1 MLKDD
6 KKRVVFVQNGDFRAA
21 DQRIKGGRGETY
33 DAQAYSMNVVE
44 RIATKVA
51 LTAVVCINAEAQHD
65 EILPTG
71 VRSIGI
77 DDIWKKKNPF
87 NAVIAQLK
95 DLMPT
100 HLILRIP
107 SNEII
112 VWSIQRNIQILP
124 SFADSFTFR
133 TGARG
138 ILDRL
143 RVKRLAKALN
153 HSSVRIVG
161 NHNIAAAEALAK
173 IGVRPEKIL
182 PWDWP
187 RSPTPQDFPSKTAA
201 GTKPKRLIFVGSVSE
216 EKGVG
221 DILRA
226 MAADP
231 DMGDGATLE
240 VFGSGEIEDMR
251 KLAAQLGIQARVH
264 FGGRIPHADVTP
276 AMHAADAVVVYSRH
290 AYGEGLPGTIYLG
303 LASRTPLVVSDHPMF
318 TAYFEDRT
326 DLVIAPERNPDAL
339 AAKLRELFSDAE
351 LYRSLS
357 DNSSAAFNRIA
368 HPVHWGDFVERW
380 LHDTS
385 EDRDW
390 LDARTLPRWRSGQ
403 PPDL

>member
-1 MLKDD
+1 M
-6 KKRVVFVQNGDFRAA
+6 RVVFVQTGDFRAA
-21 DQRIKGGRGETY
+21 DGRIRNGLGETY
-33 DAQAYSMNVVE
+33 HAQKYSMEVVE
-44 RIATKVA
+44 RLAAQVPLA
-51 LTAVVCINAEAQHD
+51 AVICTNAEEPHD
-65 EILPTG
+65 EVLSSG
-71 VRSIGI
+71 VRSIGL
-77 DDIWKKKNPF
+77 DDIWQHRRPF
-87 NAVIAQLK
+87 KAVTEQLEM
-95 DLMPT
+95 LAPT
-100 HLILRIP
+100 HLILRFP
-107 SNEII
+107 GVALLEWARKRD
-112 VWSIQRNIQILP
+112 VQILP
-124 SFADSFTFR
+124 SFADSFSLH
-133 TGARG
+133 TGWRG
-138 ILDRL
+138 WRDSFKL
-143 RVKRLAKALN
+143 KRLAKALN

-276 AMHAADAVVVYSRH
+276 AMHAADAVIVYSRH

-357 DNSSAAFNRIA
+357 DNSPAAFNRIA

-390 LDARTLPRWRSGQ
+390 LDARTLPHWRSGQ